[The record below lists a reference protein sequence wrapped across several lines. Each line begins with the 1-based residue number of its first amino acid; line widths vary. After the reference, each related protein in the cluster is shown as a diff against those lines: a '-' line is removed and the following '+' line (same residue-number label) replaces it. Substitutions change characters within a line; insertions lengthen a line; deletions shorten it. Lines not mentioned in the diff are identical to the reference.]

1 MCNEGERMRK
11 SLKKQELLDQW
22 MWLNVYRKAYSQ
34 RDFENN
40 LKKIDKKLMKE
51 TK

>member
-11 SLKKQELLDQW
+11 KELLDQW

-34 RDFENN
+34 KDFENN
-40 LKKIDKKLMKE
+40 CKKIDKELMK
-51 TK
+51 K

>member
-1 MCNEGERMRK
+1 MRK
-11 SLKKQELLDQW
+11 SPKKQELLDQW

>member
-1 MCNEGERMRK
+1 MKM
-11 SLKKQELLDQW
+11 SLKKKELLDQW